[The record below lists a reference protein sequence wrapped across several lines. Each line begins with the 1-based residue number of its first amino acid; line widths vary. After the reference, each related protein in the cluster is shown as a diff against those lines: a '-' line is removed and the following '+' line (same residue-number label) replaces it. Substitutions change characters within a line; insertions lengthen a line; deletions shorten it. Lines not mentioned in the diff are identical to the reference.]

1 MNAAYLGRRL
11 ASMMLVLVIVSL
23 TVFAITLILPGN
35 AAVMILGEYAT
46 PDQLRV
52 LELELGL
59 DRPWHVQYLGWMGKL
74 LAGDWGASMRLSVP
88 VGGLITEAL
97 WRSAALAAAALAMVM
112 VVAIPLGIVAALKRG
127 TWVDLAISFFAYLGT
142 AVPEFVTATLLL
154 IFFAAP
160 DRGWFPAGGF
170 VPAAENR
177 LLFLYHMCLP
187 AATLSLI
194 LTAHIARQVRS
205 EMSDVLASD
214 YVRAA
219 RLKGLPERTVVLR
232 HALRNAMAPAVA
244 VISLDVGYLLG
255 GIIVVEEVFAWP
267 GLGRLIIYAL
277 QNRDLPVIQAATLV
291 LATVY
296 ALSNLVSD
304 LVIAALDPRVRYA

>member
-1 MNAAYLGRRL
+1 MNAAYLARRL
-11 ASMMLVLVIVSL
+11 AAVIVVLFIVSL
-23 TVFAITLILPGN
+23 TVFAITMILPGN

-46 PDQLRV
+46 TDQIRA

-59 DRPWHVQYLGWMGKL
+59 NRPWHQQYFAWIGKIL
-74 LAGDWGASMRLSVP
+74 TGDWGMSMRLSVP
-88 VGGLITEAL
+88 VASVIGEAF
-97 WRSAALAAAALAMVM
+97 WRSAALAATALVT
-112 VVAIPLGIVAALKRG
+112 VTLIAIPMGVIAALKRG
-127 TWVDLAISFFAYLGT
+127 TIGDLAISIFAYLGT

-154 IFFAAP
+154 VFLAAP
-160 DRGWFPAGGF
+160 ERGWFPAGGY
-170 VPAAENR
+170 VPLTENPA
-177 LLFLYHMCLP
+177 LFFYHMILP

-205 EMSDVLASD
+205 EMSEVLASD

-219 RLKGLPERTVVLR
+219 RLKGLPEGQVVRR
-232 HALRNAMAPAVA
+232 HALRNALAPAVA

-267 GLGRLIIYAL
+267 GLGRTMIYAL
-277 QNRDLPVIQAATLV
+277 QNRDLPVIQAVTLV
-291 LATVY
+291 LASVY
-296 ALSNLVSD
+296 ALSNLVAD

>member
-1 MNAAYLGRRL
+1 MNAGYLARRL
-11 ASMMLVLVIVSL
+11 LAVMIVLLIVSL

-46 PDQLRV
+46 ADQLKA
-52 LELELGL
+52 LEEQLGL
-59 DRPWHVQYLGWMGKL
+59 NRPWHVQYLSWIGSIL
-74 LAGDWGASMRLSVP
+74 SGDWGMSMRLSVP
-88 VGGLITEAL
+88 VGGLIAEAF
-97 WRSAALAAAALAMVM
+97 WRSAALA
-112 VVAIPLGIVAALKRG
+112 VAALVTVTLIAIPMGVVAALRRG
-127 TWVDLAISFFAYLGT
+127 TVTDLLISVFAYLGT

-154 IFFAAP
+154 VFMAAP
-160 DRGWFPAGGF
+160 ERGWFPAGGF
-170 VPAAENR
+170 TPFGESPGG
-177 LLFLYHMCLP
+177 FLYHMVLP
-187 AATLSLI
+187 ALTLSLI

-219 RLKGLPERTVVLR
+219 RLKGLSEFTVVRR

-291 LATVY
+291 LAAVY

-304 LVIAALDPRVRYA
+304 LVIASLDPRVRYA

>member
-1 MNAAYLGRRL
+1 MSAAYLARRL
-11 ASMMLVLVIVSL
+11 AAVMVVLLIVSL

-35 AAVMILGEYAT
+35 AAVMILGEFAT
-46 PDQLRV
+46 PTQLRE

-59 DRPWHVQYLGWMGKL
+59 DRPWHLQYLTWIGSILSGN
-74 LAGDWGASMRLSVP
+74 WGMSMRLSVP
-88 VGGLITEAL
+88 VADMIAEAF
-97 WRSAALAAAALAMVM
+97 WRSAALAAAALVT
-112 VVAIPLGIVAALKRG
+112 VTLIAIPLGVVAALWRG
-127 TWVDLAISFFAYLGT
+127 TRADLGISIFAYLGT
-142 AVPEFVTATLLL
+142 AVPEFVTATMLLV
-154 IFFAAP
+154 FMAAP
-160 DRGWFPAGGF
+160 DRGWFPAGGY
-170 VPAAENR
+170 VPLSESAVG
-177 LLFLYHMCLP
+177 FLYHMCLP
-187 AATLSLI
+187 AATLSVV

-205 EMSDVLASD
+205 EMSDVLRSD

-219 RLKGLPERTVVLR
+219 RLKGLPERTVILR
-232 HALRNAMAPAVA
+232 HALRNALAPAVA

-304 LVIAALDPRVRYA
+304 LVIAVLDPRVRYA

>member
-1 MNAAYLGRRL
+1 VTASYLLRRL
-11 ASMMLVLVIVSL
+11 VAVLVVLLIVSL
-23 TVFAITLILPGN
+23 TVFGITQVLPGN

-46 PDQLRV
+46 PEQLRAV
-52 LELELGL
+52 EQQLGL
-59 DRPWHVQYLGWMGKL
+59 DRPWYAQYLGWLGAMLQGE
-74 LAGDWGASMRLSVP
+74 WGMSMRLSVP
-88 VGGLITEAL
+88 VASLIADAF
-97 WRSAALAAAALAMVM
+97 WRSAALAAAALLTVTLI
-112 VVAIPLGIVAALKRG
+112 AIPMGVLAALRRG
-127 TWVDLAISFFAYLGT
+127 TVLDLVIGLFAYVGT

-154 IFFAAP
+154 VFLAGP
-160 DRGWFPAGGF
+160 TVGLFPAGGF
-170 VPAAENR
+170 APLSEGVGS
-177 LLFLYHMCLP
+177 FLSHIILP
-187 AATLSLI
+187 TATLSLI
-194 LTAHIARQVRS
+194 LAAHIARQVRS
-205 EMSDVLASD
+205 EMSDVLGSD

-244 VISLDVGYLLG
+244 VISLDIGYLLG

-291 LATVY
+291 LATAY

-304 LVIAALDPRVRYA
+304 IVIALLDPRVRYA

>member
-1 MNAAYLGRRL
+1 MNAAYLARRL
-11 ASMMLVLVIVSL
+11 AAMLLVLAIVSF
-23 TVFAITLILPGN
+23 TVFAITQILPGN

-46 PDQLRV
+46 PDQIRA

-59 DRPWHVQYLGWMGKL
+59 DRPRLEQYLAWVGKIL
-74 LAGDWGASMRLSVP
+74 VGDWGMSMRLSVP
-88 VGGLITEAL
+88 VAGMVAEAFL
-97 WRSAALAAAALAMVM
+97 RSAALAAVALVT
-112 VVAIPLGIVAALKRG
+112 VTVIAIPMGVLAALKRG
-127 TWVDLAISFFAYLGT
+127 TASDLAISFFAYLGT

-154 IFFAAP
+154 VFLAAP
-160 DRGWFPAGGF
+160 ERGWFPAGGF
-170 VPAAENR
+170 IPPGEDLVR
-177 LLFLYHMCLP
+177 SLHHIILP
-187 AATLSLI
+187 AATLALV

-205 EMSDVLASD
+205 EMSEVLASD

-219 RLKGLPERTVVLR
+219 RLKGLPESTVVRR

-267 GLGRLIIYAL
+267 GLGRTMIYAL
-277 QNRDLPVIQAATLV
+277 QNRDLPVIQAVTLV
-291 LATVY
+291 LAAVY

-304 LVIAALDPRVRYA
+304 IVIAALDPRVRYA

>member
-1 MNAAYLGRRL
+1 MNAGYLARRL
-11 ASMMLVLVIVSL
+11 LAVMVVLLIVSL

-46 PDQLRV
+46 ADQLKA
-52 LELELGL
+52 LEEQLGL
-59 DRPWHVQYLGWMGKL
+59 NRPWHVQYLSWIGSIL
-74 LAGDWGASMRLSVP
+74 SGDWGVSMRLSVP
-88 VGGLITEAL
+88 VGGLIAEAF
-97 WRSAALAAAALAMVM
+97 WRSAALAVAALVTVTAI
-112 VVAIPLGIVAALKRG
+112 AIPLGVIAALRRG
-127 TWVDLAISFFAYLGT
+127 TWTDLLISVFAYLGT

-154 IFFAAP
+154 VFLAAP
-160 DRGWFPAGGF
+160 ERGWFPAGGF
-170 VPAAENR
+170 TPFAESPVG
-177 LLFLYHMCLP
+177 FLYHMILP
-187 AATLSLI
+187 ALTLSLI

-219 RLKGLPERTVVLR
+219 RLKGLPEFHVVRR
-232 HALRNAMAPAVA
+232 HALRNALAPAVA

-291 LATVY
+291 LAAVY

>member
-1 MNAAYLGRRL
+1 MNAAYLVRRL
-11 ASMMLVLVIVSL
+11 AAMLLVLAIVSF
-23 TVFAITLILPGN
+23 TVFAITQILPGN

-46 PDQLRV
+46 PDQIKA

-59 DRPWHVQYLGWMGKL
+59 DRPRLEQYLAWVGKIL
-74 LAGDWGASMRLSVP
+74 VGDFGTSMRLSVP
-88 VGGLITEAL
+88 VAGLVAEAFL
-97 WRSAALAAAALAMVM
+97 RSAALAAAALVT
-112 VVAIPLGIVAALKRG
+112 VTLIAIPMGVIAAIRRG
-127 TWVDLAISFFAYLGT
+127 TASDLAISFFAYLGT

-154 IFFAAP
+154 VFLAAP

-170 VPAAENR
+170 VPPGED
-177 LLFLYHMCLP
+177 LLKSLHHMILP
-187 AATLSLI
+187 TATLALV

-205 EMSDVLASD
+205 EMSEVLASD

-219 RLKGLPERTVVLR
+219 RLKGLPESTVVRR

-267 GLGRLIIYAL
+267 GLGRTMIYAL
-277 QNRDLPVIQAATLV
+277 QNRDLPVIQAVTLV
-291 LATVY
+291 LAAVY

-304 LVIAALDPRVRYA
+304 IVIAALDPRVRYA